1 MWCPWPAEQSLKVVL
16 RSIMKHGRE
25 YNVGLSLPWSSSRL
39 IGAGEDDV
47 EENEVSLRGLALR
60 GPGSS
65 SRSAPGK
72 SVRQAESGTAP
83 QGGLIKM
90 SCCCRAV

>member
-1 MWCPWPAEQSLKVVL
+1 MIV
-16 RSIMKHGRE
+16 KHGRE

-39 IGAGEDDV
+39 ISAAEDDM
-47 EENEVSLRGLALR
+47 EENEVSPRGLDLG

-90 SCCCRAV
+90 SRCCRAV